1 MIDKSL
7 VRPRYN
13 DRLHAGYE
21 LAGDLHGFVSGQD
34 PIILAIPRGGVPV
47 AAAIANDFGALLDL
61 VIPRKIEPPSKP
73 GLALGAITPD
83 RTMVINK
90 ALVAKMRLSDAKV
103 EQLSIPVW
111 AEVQRI
117 QQLYRGSR
125 PYPDLQGRTVVI
137 VDDRLTTGYT
147 MMAAIVAVRKMQPA
161 RVVVA
166 VPVASLDAM
175 ERVRGYA
182 DDVLSL
188 EIASEPDFPV
198 TRYYS
203 HSDPLTDQE
212 VIWTL
217 EHFWSQRPPNG
228 YSETF

>member
-1 MIDKSL
+1 MIDKEL
-7 VRPRYN
+7 ARPRYN

-21 LAGDLHGFVSGQD
+21 LAGDLHGFFSGQD
-34 PIILAIPRGGVPV
+34 PVVLAIPRGGVPV
-47 AAAIANDFGALLDL
+47 AAAIASDFGAHLDL
-61 VIPRKIEPPSKP
+61 IIPRKIEAPNKP
-73 GLALGAITPD
+73 GMALGAITPD
-83 RTMVINK
+83 RTMVVNK
-90 ALVAKMRLSDAKV
+90 ALVAKLRLSNARL

-125 PYPDLQGRTVVI
+125 PYPDLKDRAVVI

-147 MMAAIVAVRKMQPA
+147 MMAAVVAVRKMEPA

-166 VPVASLDAM
+166 VPVSSLDAI

-188 EIASEPDFPV
+188 EIAPEADFPV
-198 TRYYS
+198 SRYYA
-203 HSDPLTDQE
+203 HPDPLTDQE